1 MLQQQSRGL
10 SLSRYIFIAFAIIVV
25 IGYFFLP
32 NQVAVQLST
41 FGGVNTMQKL
51 VYSIIILIV
60 GAVCTFFAKEKRGTI
75 AVSIVF
81 ILNLIVLGVNLI
93 K

>member
-1 MLQQQSRGL
+1 MLQQQKGLGL
-10 SLSRYIFIAFAIIVV
+10 SKYIFIAFAIIVV

-32 NQVAVQLST
+32 NQVKVQLST

-51 VYSIIILIV
+51 VYSILILVV
-60 GAVCTFFAKEKRGTI
+60 GGACTFFGKEKRATI
-75 AVSIVF
+75 AIIIVF

>member
-1 MLQQQSRGL
+1 MLQESKGL
-10 SLSRYIFIAFAIIVV
+10 SLPKYIFIAFAIVVV

-41 FGGVNTMQKL
+41 FGGINTMQKL
-51 VYSIIILIV
+51 VYSILILVI
-60 GAVCTFFAKEKRGTI
+60 GAICAFFAKEKRATI
-75 AVSIVF
+75 AVGIVF
-81 ILNLIVLGVNLI
+81 ILNLVVLAVNLI